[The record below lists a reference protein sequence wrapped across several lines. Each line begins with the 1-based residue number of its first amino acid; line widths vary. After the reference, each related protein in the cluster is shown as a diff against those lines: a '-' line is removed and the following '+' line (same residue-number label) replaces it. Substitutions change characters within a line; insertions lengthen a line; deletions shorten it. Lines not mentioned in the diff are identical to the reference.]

1 MHLATLAVRGNT
13 GYEAAHPSAAV
24 CILLPSRSAHVSLS
38 FTCLKLCWE
47 TRITRHRRYSSKN
60 SVLLRTCMALY
71 LVNLSRSSTFRI
83 GITKNPVLFPLL
95 LSDISVQ
102 IWNLIL
108 IFS

>member
-38 FTCLKLCWE
+38 FTCLKLCWSSPSRDAAWTE
-47 TRITRHRRYSSKN
+47 GTRITRHRRYSSKN
-60 SVLLRTCMALY
+60 SVLLRTCMALD

-83 GITKNPVLFPLL
+83 DQSCP
-95 LSDISVQ
+95 Q
-102 IWNLIL
+102 
-108 IFS
+108 